1 MDLDF
6 TQRERGVYRSS
17 SHSAKMTKMTQG
29 KGIFIAYC
37 DACLASKR
45 GHQRTVVVELKVS
58 SGRIIRLCEKCLR
71 ESLERLHARE
81 KQDKEAV
88 HPQEGEASQVLK
100 QSGVVGYV
108 EP

>member
-6 TQRERGVYRSS
+6 TQREQGVYRPS
-17 SHSAKMTKMTQG
+17 SHSKKMTQG

-45 GHQRTVVVELKVS
+45 GTRIMVAEIKLS
-58 SGRIIRLCEKCLR
+58 SGRIIRLCKECLR

-81 KQDKEAV
+81 DT
-88 HPQEGEASQVLK
+88 EGVRSQGKAPEVLK

>member
-6 TQRERGVYRSS
+6 AKRERGVYRPG
-17 SHSAKMTKMTQG
+17 SHSKKMTQG
-29 KGIFIAYC
+29 QGILIAYC
-37 DACLASKR
+37 DACFANKR
-45 GHQRTVVVELKVS
+45 GHQRTVVAELKLS
-58 SGRIIRLCEKCLR
+58 SGRIIRLCKECLR

-81 KQDKEAV
+81 KQDKEGV
-88 HPQEGEASQVLK
+88 RSQGKAPEVLK

>member
-6 TQRERGVYRSS
+6 TQRGRGIYRPS
-17 SHSAKMTKMTQG
+17 SHSKKMTQG

-37 DACLASKR
+37 DACFANKR
-45 GHQRTVVVELKVS
+45 GHQRTVVAELKLS

-81 KQDKEAV
+81 DT
-88 HPQEGEASQVLK
+88 EGVRSQGKAPEVLK
-100 QSGVVGYV
+100 QSQVVGYV

>member
-6 TQRERGVYRSS
+6 TKRERGVYRPS
-17 SHSAKMTKMTQG
+17 SHSKKMTKMTQG

-45 GHQRTVVVELKVS
+45 GTKRTMVAEIKLS
-58 SGRIIRLCEKCLR
+58 SGRIIRLCEECLR
-71 ESLERLHARE
+71 EPLERLHARE
-81 KQDKEAV
+81 KQDKEGIRQRKA
-88 HPQEGEASQVLK
+88 PQVLK

>member
-6 TQRERGVYRSS
+6 TQRERGIYRPS
-17 SHSAKMTKMTQG
+17 SHSKKMTQG

-45 GHQRTVVVELKVS
+45 GTRIMVAEIKLS
-58 SGRIIRLCEKCLR
+58 SGRIIRLCKECLT

-81 KQDKEAV
+81 KQDKEGV
-88 HPQEGEASQVLK
+88 RSQEKAPQVLK
-100 QSGVVGYV
+100 QGGIVGYM

>member
-6 TQRERGVYRSS
+6 TKRERGVYSS
-17 SHSAKMTKMTQG
+17 GGNSKKMTQG
-29 KGIFIAYC
+29 EGILIAYC
-37 DACLASKR
+37 DACLARKR
-45 GHQRTVVVELKVS
+45 GTKRIMVAEIKLS
-58 SGRIIRLCEKCLR
+58 SGRIIRLCKECLR

-81 KQDKEAV
+81 KQDTT
-88 HPQEGEASQVLK
+88 EGVRSQGKAPEVLK

>member
-6 TQRERGVYRSS
+6 TQRERGVYRPSGNS
-17 SHSAKMTKMTQG
+17 KKMTQG

-45 GHQRTVVVELKVS
+45 GTRIMVAEIKLS
-58 SGRIIRLCEKCLR
+58 SGRIIRLCKECLR

-88 HPQEGEASQVLK
+88 HPQREASQVLK
-100 QSGVVGYV
+100 QSQVVGYV

>member
-6 TQRERGVYRSS
+6 TQRERGVYRPS
-17 SHSAKMTKMTQG
+17 SHSKKMTQG

-37 DACLASKR
+37 DACLASKYGTR
-45 GHQRTVVVELKVS
+45 IMVAELKLS
-58 SGRIIRLCEKCLR
+58 SGRIIRLCKECLR

-81 KQDKEAV
+81 KQDKEGV
-88 HPQEGEASQVLK
+88 RSQGKAPEVLK

>member
-6 TQRERGVYRSS
+6 TKRERGVYRPS
-17 SHSAKMTKMTQG
+17 SHSAKMTQG
-29 KGIFIAYC
+29 QGIFIAYC

-45 GHQRTVVVELKVS
+45 GTKRIMVAEIKLS
-58 SGRIIRLCEKCLR
+58 SGRIIRLCKECLR

-81 KQDKEAV
+81 KQDKEGVRSQGKA
-88 HPQEGEASQVLK
+88 PQVLK

>member
-1 MDLDF
+1 
-6 TQRERGVYRSS
+6 
-17 SHSAKMTKMTQG
+17 MTQG

-37 DACLASKR
+37 DACPASKR
-45 GHQRTVVVELKVS
+45 GTRIMVAEIKLS
-58 SGRIIRLCEKCLR
+58 SGRIIRLCKECLR

-88 HPQEGEASQVLK
+88 HPQGEASQVLK

>member
-6 TQRERGVYRSS
+6 TKRERQFYRPS
-17 SHSAKMTKMTQG
+17 SHSKKMTQG
-29 KGIFIAYC
+29 KGILIAYC
-37 DACLASKR
+37 DACFANKR
-45 GHQRTVVVELKVS
+45 GHQRTVVAELKVS

-81 KQDKEAV
+81 DT
-88 HPQEGEASQVLK
+88 EGVRSQGKAPEVLK
-100 QSGVVGYV
+100 QSQVVGYV

>member
-6 TQRERGVYRSS
+6 TKRERGVYRPS
-17 SHSAKMTKMTQG
+17 SHSKKMTQG
-29 KGIFIAYC
+29 KGILIAYC
-37 DACLASKR
+37 DACFADKQT
-45 GHQRTVVVELKVS
+45 HQRTMVVELKVS

-71 ESLERLHARE
+71 EPLERLHARE
-81 KQDKEAV
+81 KQDKEGV
-88 HPQEGEASQVLK
+88 RSQEKAPQVLK

>member
-6 TQRERGVYRSS
+6 AKRGRGVYRPS
-17 SHSAKMTKMTQG
+17 SHSKKMTQG

-45 GHQRTVVVELKVS
+45 GTRIMVAEIKLS
-58 SGRIIRLCEKCLR
+58 SGRIIRLCKECLQ
-71 ESLERLHARE
+71 ESLERLHTRE
-81 KQDKEAV
+81 DKEGV
-88 HPQEGEASQVLK
+88 RSQGEASQVLK

>member
-1 MDLDF
+1 MDF
-6 TQRERGVYRSS
+6 AKRERGVYRPS
-17 SHSAKMTKMTQG
+17 SHSKKMTQG

-45 GHQRTVVVELKVS
+45 GHQRTVVAELKVS
-58 SGRIIRLCEKCLR
+58 SGRIIRLCKECLR

-81 KQDKEAV
+81 DT
-88 HPQEGEASQVLK
+88 EGVRSQGKAPEVLK
-100 QSGVVGYV
+100 QSQVVGYV

>member
-1 MDLDF
+1 LDF
-6 TQRERGVYRSS
+6 AQRERGVYRPS
-17 SHSAKMTKMTQG
+17 SHSKKMTQG

-45 GHQRTVVVELKVS
+45 GTRIMVAEIKLS
-58 SGRIIRLCEKCLR
+58 SGRIIRLCKECLT

-81 KQDKEAV
+81 DT
-88 HPQEGEASQVLK
+88 EGVRSQRKAPEVLK
-100 QSGVVGYV
+100 QSQVVEYV

>member
-6 TQRERGVYRSS
+6 TKRERGVYRPS
-17 SHSAKMTKMTQG
+17 SHSKKMTQG
-29 KGIFIAYC
+29 KDIFIAYC

-45 GHQRTVVVELKVS
+45 GHQRTVVAELKLS
-58 SGRIIRLCEKCLR
+58 SGRIIRLCKECLR

-88 HPQEGEASQVLK
+88 HPQGEAPEVLK

>member
-6 TQRERGVYRSS
+6 TQRERGVYRPS
-17 SHSAKMTKMTQG
+17 SHSKKMTQG

-45 GHQRTVVVELKVS
+45 GTRIMVAEIKLS
-58 SGRIIRLCEKCLR
+58 SGRIIRLCKECLR
-71 ESLERLHARE
+71 EPLERLHARE
-81 KQDKEAV
+81 DT
-88 HPQEGEASQVLK
+88 EGVRSQRKAPEVLK
-100 QSGVVGYV
+100 QSQVVEYV

>member
-1 MDLDF
+1 MDF
-6 TQRERGVYRSS
+6 AQRERGVYRPS
-17 SHSAKMTKMTQG
+17 SHSKKMTQG

-45 GHQRTVVVELKVS
+45 GTRIMVAEIKLS
-58 SGRIIRLCEKCLR
+58 SGRIIRLCKECLR

-88 HPQEGEASQVLK
+88 HPQGKAPQVLK
-100 QSGVVGYV
+100 QSQIVGYV

>member
-6 TQRERGVYRSS
+6 TQRERGVYRPS
-17 SHSAKMTKMTQG
+17 SHSKKMTQG

-45 GHQRTVVVELKVS
+45 GTRIMVAEIKLS
-58 SGRIIRLCEKCLR
+58 SGRIIRLCKECLT

-81 KQDKEAV
+81 DKEAV
-88 HPQEGEASQVLK
+88 HPQGEASQVLK

>member
-6 TQRERGVYRSS
+6 TKRERGVYRSGGNS
-17 SHSAKMTKMTQG
+17 KKMTQG
-29 KGIFIAYC
+29 KGILIAYC
-37 DACLASKR
+37 DACFADKQT
-45 GHQRTVVVELKVS
+45 HQRTMVVELKVS

-71 ESLERLHARE
+71 EPLERLHARE
-81 KQDKEAV
+81 DTEGV
-88 HPQEGEASQVLK
+88 HSQGKAPEVLK

>member
-6 TQRERGVYRSS
+6 TQRERGVYRPS
-17 SHSAKMTKMTQG
+17 SHSAKMTQG

-45 GHQRTVVVELKVS
+45 ETRIMVAEIKLS
-58 SGRIIRLCEKCLR
+58 SGRIIRLCKECLR

-81 KQDKEAV
+81 DKEAV

-108 EP
+108 EL

>member
-1 MDLDF
+1 
-6 TQRERGVYRSS
+6 
-17 SHSAKMTKMTQG
+17 MTQG

-45 GHQRTVVVELKVS
+45 GTRIMVAEIKLS
-58 SGRIIRLCEKCLR
+58 SGRIIRLCKECLR

-81 KQDKEAV
+81 KQDT
-88 HPQEGEASQVLK
+88 EGVRSQGKAPEVLK
-100 QSGVVGYV
+100 QSQVIGYV

>member
-6 TQRERGVYRSS
+6 TKRERGVYRPS
-17 SHSAKMTKMTQG
+17 SHSKKMTQG
-29 KGIFIAYC
+29 KGILIAYC

-45 GHQRTVVVELKVS
+45 GTRIMVAEIKLS
-58 SGRIIRLCEKCLR
+58 SGRIIRLCKECLR

-81 KQDKEAV
+81 KQDKEGV
-88 HPQEGEASQVLK
+88 RSQGKAPEVLK
-100 QSGVVGYV
+100 QSQVVGYV

>member
-1 MDLDF
+1 MDF
-6 TQRERGVYRSS
+6 TQRERGVYRPS
-17 SHSAKMTKMTQG
+17 SHSKKMTQG

-45 GHQRTVVVELKVS
+45 GTRIMVAEIKLS
-58 SGRIIRLCEKCLR
+58 SGRIIRLCKECLR

-81 KQDKEAV
+81 DKEAV
-88 HPQEGEASQVLK
+88 HPQGEAPQVLK
-100 QSGVVGYV
+100 QGGIVGYV

>member
-6 TQRERGVYRSS
+6 AKRERGVYRSS
-17 SHSAKMTKMTQG
+17 SHSKKMTQG
-29 KGIFIAYC
+29 QGIFIAYC
-37 DACLASKR
+37 DACFANKR
-45 GHQRTVVVELKVS
+45 GHQRTVVAELKVS

-81 KQDKEAV
+81 DKEGVRSQGKA
-88 HPQEGEASQVLK
+88 PQVLK
-100 QSGVVGYV
+100 QVEIVGEV

>member
-1 MDLDF
+1 MDF
-6 TQRERGVYRSS
+6 EKRERGVYRPS
-17 SHSAKMTKMTQG
+17 SHSAKMTQG
-29 KGIFIAYC
+29 EGILIAYC
-37 DACLASKR
+37 DACFANKR
-45 GHQRTVVVELKVS
+45 GHQRTVVAELKVS

-81 KQDKEAV
+81 KQDKEGV
-88 HPQEGEASQVLK
+88 RSQGKAPEVLK